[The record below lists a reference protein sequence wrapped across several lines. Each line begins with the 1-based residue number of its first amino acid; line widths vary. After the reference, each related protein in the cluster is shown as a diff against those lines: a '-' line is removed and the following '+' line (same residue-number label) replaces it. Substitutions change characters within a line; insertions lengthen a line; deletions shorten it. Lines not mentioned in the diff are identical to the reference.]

1 MGKIIMIKGADFSNN
16 SFAQDKIL
24 IPTPIFYKTDLSAKE
39 GSVSIGTYADSR
51 FYFPLTFTNGKKYKL
66 YIHVTGT
73 KIDPGQTELLFVRA
87 VPNTTTGLGVD
98 IAVITPSQVDNVA
111 DYIIESEVTMNLTE
125 SYLYILLKW
134 GKKHSAEYPIIKKV
148 YIQELD

>member
-16 SFAQDKIL
+16 SFAQNEIL
-24 IPTPIFYKTDLSAKE
+24 FPTPIFCKIGVSAE
-39 GSVSIGTYADSR
+39 DGNVSAGTYMDSR
-51 FYFPLTFTNGKKYKL
+51 FYYPLTFTSGKKYKL

-73 KIDPGQTELLFVRA
+73 KIDTGQKELLFVRA
-87 VPNTTTGLGVD
+87 VSNNTALTGVD
-98 IAVITPSQVDNVA
+98 LAAITPSQVDNVA
-111 DYIIESEVTMNLTE
+111 DYIIESEVTMSLTE

-134 GKKHSAEYPIIKKV
+134 GRAYSAEYPTIEKI

>member
-16 SFAQDKIL
+16 SFAQDEIL

-39 GSVSIGTYADSR
+39 GNVSNSTYMDSR
-51 FYFPLTFTNGKKYKL
+51 FYFPVTFINGKKYKL

-73 KIDPGQTELLFVRA
+73 KIDTGQTELLFVRA
-87 VPNTTTGLGVD
+87 VPNATTPTGVNL
-98 IAVITPSQVDNVA
+98 AEITTSQVDNVA
-111 DYIIESEVTMNLTE
+111 DYIIKSEVTMNTTE
-125 SYLYILLKW
+125 SYLYILIKW
-134 GKKHSAEYPIIKKV
+134 SKKYSTEYPIIKKV